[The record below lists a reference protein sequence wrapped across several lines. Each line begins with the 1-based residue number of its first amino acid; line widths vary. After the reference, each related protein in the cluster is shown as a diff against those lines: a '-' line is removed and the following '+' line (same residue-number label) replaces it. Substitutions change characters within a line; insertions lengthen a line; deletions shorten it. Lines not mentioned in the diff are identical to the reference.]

1 MKVFKFGGTSAGNA
15 SRMKNIGRILHQE
28 GQVFVVL
35 SAMSGT
41 TDTLESINRHFK
53 SGEVQQAL
61 SNINKLYRDYQQ
73 TLVELFETE
82 DKSSTNYLEEAFN
95 TMKKIVTGDYDILL
109 GNTILAFGE
118 RLSTYILNRML
129 QLNGEQSALLDATK
143 LIWLQENGEAHVE
156 NIRHQLNKILKAHPK
171 TRIFITQGFI
181 CSDNRGKISNLGR
194 GGSDY
199 SATLFGAALKAE
211 EIQIWTDIDGVQNND
226 PRYVNSTMPVR
237 QLHFDEAAELAY
249 FGAKILH
256 PQCVLPAQRKGIPVL
271 LKNTLKPTDPGTQVS
286 EIEMGKGFKAVAARD
301 NITAIRI
308 KSSRM
313 LNAYGFLRKVFEIF
327 EEFKTPIDMITTSE
341 VAVSITIDNKQY
353 LSQIVERLKEFGHV
367 EVEGNKTIVGVVGH
381 IDADDPGYA
390 MRLFA
395 ALSNISI
402 RMISYG
408 ASSHN
413 ISFLINTDDKVAT
426 LKALHAGLF
435 QS

>member
-28 GQVFVVL
+28 GRVFVVL

-41 TDTLESINRHFK
+41 TDTLVSINRHFQ

-61 SNINKLYRDYQQ
+61 SDIDRLYRNYQQ

-82 DKSSTNYLEEAFN
+82 DKSSVNYLEEAFS
-95 TMKKIVTGDYDILL
+95 TMKKTVTGDYDIIWE
-109 GNTILAFGE
+109 NTILAFGE

-129 QLNGEQSALLDATK
+129 QLNGEQSVLLDATK
-143 LIWLQENGEAHVE
+143 LIRLQANGEAHVE
-156 NIRHQLNKILKAHPK
+156 NIRYQLNKILKAHPK

-199 SATLFGAALKAE
+199 SATLFGAALSAE

-226 PRYVNSTMPVR
+226 PRYVNSTKPVR

-286 EIEMGKGFKAVAARD
+286 GIEMGKGFKAVAARD

-327 EEFKTPIDMITTSE
+327 EKFKTPIDMITTSE

-353 LSQIVERLKEFGHV
+353 LSQIVEHLKEFGHV

-395 ALSNISI
+395 ALSNIPI

-413 ISFLINTDDKVAT
+413 ISFLINTDDKIAT